1 MDVYIKPVKKH
12 KANGKKL
19 ILLKDVAE
27 VYCADI
33 KNETIKN
40 VAILKIDSEK
50 QKNYLIS
57 IMDIVKAV
65 TNIEPR
71 ATVVNMG
78 EKEVIVEFEPH
89 PRKENQLLTLLK
101 IIAVVIVLFFGAATA
116 IMSFHSDGEIPKIL
130 SGYYYAFFRVE
141 NQKPYILEIPYSIG
155 LAVGI
160 IVFFNHFSALKI
172 TMDPTPIEVE
182 MTTYE
187 EEVIK
192 NQIEMLEK
200 EKEGKNDGSA

>member
-1 MDVYIKPVKKH
+1 MDVYIKPVKKY

-40 VAILKIDSEK
+40 VAVLKIDSEK
-50 QKNYLIS
+50 QKNYLVS

-89 PRKENQLLTLLK
+89 PPKENQLLTLVK
-101 IIAVVIVLFFGAATA
+101 ILAVVTVLFFGAATA
-116 IMSFHSDGEIPKIL
+116 IMSFHSDAEIPKIL
-130 SGYYYAFFRVE
+130 SGYYYTFFKEE
-141 NQKPYILEIPYSIG
+141 NATPHILEIPYSIG

-192 NQIEMLEK
+192 NQIEMLEQ
-200 EKEGKNDGSA
+200 EKEGKNNGSA